1 MSAPSKSKPTSS
13 KSKTSSDIPVVNVF
27 DEEVKETTPSPRR
40 SVVVE
45 IEDVPPQAPEQPVV
59 DQPQTLPTPT
69 EISVEHPVDS
79 TAPVVNEPEVSFAPP
94 LEAPAAPV
102 APAPEVVQPTEPALP
117 SFFEHDLKGDGVVA
131 PTASAPS
138 VSFDLPQTPQD
149 SPATPGVVPQ
159 AMVGEIHEINEG
171 GNAKKIIGIV
181 LMLIALVLLGIGAFV
196 VYSKTMS
203 GTTEPTPTPISQPTA
218 TPTPVPTATPQA
230 SDSASLVATNSAE
243 FVALKKKFK
252 VDVLNGTKVAGL
264 ASKQAALV
272 KKEGYTTG
280 TVGNGDEEKAGTITV
295 PATATALAKDLQR
308 ILSDFTFTIT
318 EDAKATSIVVTLGE
332 PN

>member
-27 DEEVKETTPSPRR
+27 DEEVKETTPAPRR

-45 IEDVPPQAPEQPVV
+45 IEDVPPQAPEQPVAA
-59 DQPQTLPTPT
+59 QPQTLPTPT
-69 EISVEHPVDS
+69 EISVDPAHDTTVA
-79 TAPVVNEPEVSFAPP
+79 TAEPEVSFAPP
-94 LEAPAAPV
+94 LEAPAAPS
-102 APAPEVVQPTEPALP
+102 APVPDVVQPNEPALP
-117 SFFEHDLKGDGVVA
+117 SFFEHDLKGEVA
-131 PTASAPS
+131 APAAQAPS
-138 VSFDLPQTPQD
+138 VSFDLPQA
-149 SPATPGVVPQ
+149 SSEGSMNSGVVPQ
-159 AMVGEIHEINEG
+159 AVVGEIHEINDG
-171 GNAKKIIGIV
+171 GNSKKIIGII
-181 LMLIALVLLGIGAFV
+181 LMLIAVVLLGVGAFV
-196 VYSKTMS
+196 VYSKTQS
-203 GTTEPTPTPISQPTA
+203 SSNEPAPTPMIQPTA
-218 TPTPVPTATPQA
+218 TPTPVPSATPQA

-243 FVALKKKFK
+243 FIALKKKYK

-295 PATATALAKDLQR
+295 PATAAALAKDLQR
-308 ILSDFTFTIT
+308 ILADFTFTIT
-318 EDAKATSIVVTLGE
+318 EDTKATSITVTLGE